1 MANPLTPHRIF
12 IGFDSRM
19 PIASEVLEYSLRKH
33 SSEPLDIRLLKLP
46 NLDLKRPQDPLQS
59 TEFTYTRFLV
69 PHLCG
74 FQGTALFMDN
84 DMLAFGDVS
93 KLFHLDMGDFWLRC
107 VKHDQKADDGGIKM
121 DGRRQT
127 SYPRKNWSSFMLLN
141 CAKMTAWTKENVET
155 KRASWLHRFESV
167 PDDKIGDLPRTWN
180 TLDWYDDSTNLVHY
194 TEGGPWFDRCKDHAY
209 GAIWFKYR
217 DELLAR
223 TRPAGR

>member
-1 MANPLTPHRIF
+1 MPHRIF
-12 IGFDSRM
+12 IGFDKRM

-33 SSEPLDIRLLKLP
+33 SSEPLDIRLLKLDE
-46 NLDLKRPQDPLQS
+46 LDLKRPHDPLQS

-74 FQGTALFMDN
+74 FQGIALFMDN

-93 KLFHLDMGDFWLRC
+93 KLFHLDMSEAWLRC
-107 VKHDQKADDGGIKM
+107 VKHDQKASSDGIKM

-141 CAKMTAWTKENVET
+141 CAQLTSWSKEAVDTKP
-155 KRASWLHRFESV
+155 ASWLHRFESV
-167 PDDKIGDLPRTWN
+167 PDDKIADLPKTWN
-180 TLDWYDDSTNLVHY
+180 TLDWYDETTELIHY
-194 TEGGPWFDRCKDHAY
+194 TEGGPWFDRCRDHPY
-209 GAIWFKYR
+209 GAVWFKYR

-223 TRPAGR
+223 EAAKR